1 MSHAVVERLPNGWSK
16 KAVKRLTGIAK
27 GKWETYLITPDQ
39 KILKTPSDLKLY
51 IAKSG
56 SVIDSN
62 LVNFSLPK
70 RTAKVDKMLSNSQ
83 KKKQVTKPEMEIEND
98 STIISGS
105 GSSSPQKAKTD
116 ENMKQD
122 HSRFSTEGNNF
133 ESFFLQFWQIWQISS
148 SLPQLSLNFGSQN

>member
-1 MSHAVVERLPNGWSK
+1 M
-16 KAVKRLTGIAK
+16 
-27 GKWETYLITPDQ
+27 ITPDQ

-56 SVIDSN
+56 AVVDSN

-83 KKKQVTKPEMEIEND
+83 KKKQATKQEMEIDDD
-98 STIISGS
+98 STISGS

-116 ENMKQD
+116 ETMKQD
-122 HSRFSTEGNNF
+122 HSRFSTEGKKM
-133 ESFFLQFWQIWQISS
+133 SLQFLIFSKKTPVWQIILDW
-148 SLPQLSLNFGSQN
+148 P